1 MKKYFITFGAGGDNY
16 IDAGKRLIKQAEDI
30 DLFDKNILFTD
41 KELIID
47 NTFWNKHYQFIE
59 KNNRGYG
66 YWLWKSYIIL
76 KTMNEMKNGDI
87 LLYLDCGCEIMKDKK
102 NLIIEYFNYIKE
114 DKIIANEIETLE
126 GQFSKM
132 DLINYL
138 QLKNDNIIN
147 SYQRE
152 AGAIMFYI
160 NDEIRQFVKEWYDI
174 SSKYHLIDDS
184 PSKLQNVNN
193 FIEHRHDQSIFSLLT
208 KKYNIFSKK
217 KISNI
222 INYSRNRTGY
232 SYNNILSII
241 KSVISQTYNISKKNT
256 NKIFEHIFIL
266 GLIIFIIY
274 KCKKYEN

>member
-1 MKKYFITFGAGGDNY
+1 
-16 IDAGKRLIKQAEDI
+16 
-30 DLFDKNILFTD
+30 
-41 KELIID
+41 
-47 NTFWNKHYQFIE
+47 
-59 KNNRGYG
+59 
-66 YWLWKSYIIL
+66 
-76 KTMNEMKNGDI
+76 
-87 LLYLDCGCEIMKDKK
+87 MKDKK